1 MATKD
6 EVVSAITHIMNT
18 LHSDQWRGNL
28 NNFDFQQ
35 LKSIYEDDTPGS
47 TYVKDTLLG
56 ALRNQWPTLFDP
68 KTGAEVTPQAPPA
81 PTAPAGS
88 TTTPDHTSPENTDPS
103 VNNPPPPQNQEQ
115 ANAPGGQA
123 GSPQGTDDE
132 LSGKAAETAKKLDD
146 ALAKNRTELSEADV
160 QLSDAILSATTSDEA
175 GKAKLNALKQSII
188 DEVNRIGPEAMNTRA
203 GMEEFATFLQ
213 GKTSDIM
220 NVANTAKLD
229 SESQSKVM
237 DAIGARLNALAEQ
250 NGTGGGPADPDN
262 PNPGQQPAAPGTP
275 ADPGVTPGGPEDP
288 GLPLDPLLTGGLPS
302 DPFMQGLGGA
312 LGPAL
317 GAMGSLPSALGS
329 AIPSF
334 GGGGAGLSDL
344 GPAIGSAL
352 RDAGANGPGGADDD
366 DPSKLKDPFAGNEED
381 GEGEHKDE
389 PGELKDPQ
397 TQPAGNTTQ
406 QNGQP
411 AAPGEPGQPP
421 VAGAA
426 PAPGPD
432 LTVKVDGLGEV
443 KVDNPALANA
453 AREVLN
459 GGNVHDAFNR
469 FNIPIPPPGT
479 PVTENAVSPGKTVFG
494 DIGQYT
500 DHQIMALGD
509 NKAWVNG
516 EVVPLDKVEQG
527 TSFLGW
533 MHPTMPAS
541 ATPVAVTSPPPVM
554 TPQAE
559 PVTQAAAP
567 APAAV
572 PAPAGGGLRDVF
584 PGLSRPS

>member
-6 EVVSAITHIMNT
+6 EVVSAITHIMNN
-18 LHSDQWRGNL
+18 LHSDKWRGNL

-35 LKSIYEDDTPGS
+35 LKAIYEDDTPGS

-68 KTGAEVTPQAPPA
+68 KTGAEVTPPAAPAPPA

-88 TTTPDHTSPENTDPS
+88 TGGEPNPTPANNQGQG
-103 VNNPPPPQNQEQ
+103 NNP
-115 ANAPGGQA
+115 AGGNTPA
-123 GSPQGTDDE
+123 GQGGSTEGSDE
-132 LSGKAAETAKKLDD
+132 LSGKAAETAKKLDS
-146 ALAKNRTELSEADV
+146 ALAKNRTDLNEADV

-175 GKAKLNALKQSII
+175 GKTKLNALKQSII
-188 DEVNRIGPEAMNTRA
+188 DEVTRIGPDAMNTRA
-203 GMEEFATFLQ
+203 GMQEFATFLQ

-220 NVANTAKLD
+220 NVAHTAKLD

-237 DAIGARLNALAEQ
+237 DAIGARLNALAQQ
-250 NGTGGGPADPDN
+250 NGTPGEPDDPDN
-262 PNPGQQPAAPGTP
+262 PAPGEQPAAPGAP
-275 ADPGVTPGGPEDP
+275 GDPGTLGAPGDPE
-288 GLPLDPLLTGGLPS
+288 LPLDPLLNGGLPS

-317 GAMGSLPSALGS
+317 GALGSVPSALGS

-334 GGGGAGLSDL
+334 GGGGGGGLSDL

-352 RDAGANGPGGADDD
+352 RDAGANDPADKSDED
-366 DPSKLKDPFAGNEED
+366 KPSELKDQLAGKPDED
-381 GEGEHKDE
+381 K
-389 PGELKDPQ
+389 PGELEDQQ
-397 TQPAGNTTQ
+397 TTPAGNNQ
-406 QNGQP
+406 QAGQP
-411 AAPGEPGQPP
+411 TEPGQPP

-426 PAPGPD
+426 PPAPAPD
-432 LTVKVDGLGEV
+432 LTVKVEGLGDI

-453 AREVLN
+453 SREVLA

-479 PVTENAVSPGKTVFG
+479 PVTDNAVSPGKTVFG

-516 EVVPLDKVEQG
+516 Q
-527 TSFLGW
+527 
-533 MHPTMPAS
+533 
-541 ATPVAVTSPPPVM
+541 
-554 TPQAE
+554 
-559 PVTQAAAP
+559 
-567 APAAV
+567 
-572 PAPAGGGLRDVF
+572 
-584 PGLSRPS
+584 

>member
-6 EVVSAITHIMNT
+6 EVVSAITHIMNQ
-18 LHSDQWRGNL
+18 LHSDKWRGNL

-35 LKSIYEDDTPGS
+35 LKAIYEDDTPGS

-68 KTGAEVTPQAPPA
+68 KTGAEVTPPAAPTDSA

-88 TTTPDHTSPENTDPS
+88 TGGTDPGL
-103 VNNPPPPQNQEQ
+103 NNPPPPNNHGQQPSP
-115 ANAPGGQA
+115 AGGQPA
-123 GSPQGTDDE
+123 SPDGSSDE
-132 LSGKAAETAKKLDD
+132 LSGKAADTVKKLDS
-146 ALAKNRTELSEADV
+146 ALAKNRTDLNEADV

-175 GKAKLNALKQSII
+175 GKTKLNALKQSII
-188 DEVNRIGPEAMNTRA
+188 DEVNRIGPDAMNTRA
-203 GMEEFATFLQ
+203 GMQEFATFLQ

-220 NVANTAKLD
+220 NVAHTAKLD

-237 DAIGARLNALAEQ
+237 DAIGARLNALAQ
-250 NGTGGGPADPDN
+250 QHGTPAEPGDPES
-262 PNPGQQPAAPGTP
+262 PAPGEQPAAPGTP
-275 ADPGVTPGGPEDP
+275 GDPGTPGTPGDP
-288 GLPLDPLLTGGLPS
+288 GLPMDPLLNGGLPS

-317 GAMGSLPSALGS
+317 GALGSVPSALGS

-334 GGGGAGLSDL
+334 GGGGGGGLSDL

-352 RDAGANGPGGADDD
+352 RDAGAHDPADKPEEDK
-366 DPSKLKDPFAGNEED
+366 PSELKDQLAGKPDED
-381 GEGEHKDE
+381 K
-389 PGELKDPQ
+389 PGELKDQQ
-397 TQPAGNTTQ
+397 TTPAGNNGNNQ
-406 QNGQP
+406 QPTEPGQ
-411 AAPGEPGQPP
+411 PGQPP

-426 PAPGPD
+426 PPAPGPD
-432 LTVKVDGLGEV
+432 LTVKVEGLGDI

-453 AREVLN
+453 SREVLA

-479 PVTENAVSPGKTVFG
+479 PVTDNAVSPGKTVFG

-516 EVVPLDKVEQG
+516 QVVPLDKVEQG
-527 TSFLGW
+527 TNFLGW
-533 MHPTMPAS
+533 MHPSTPAA

-554 TPQAE
+554 QTPAA
-559 PVTQAAAP
+559 PVAQAAAP
-567 APAAV
+567 APA
-572 PAPAGGGLRDVF
+572 PAPAPATGSGLRDVF

>member
-6 EVVSAITHIMNT
+6 EVVSAITHIMNN
-18 LHSDQWRGNL
+18 LHSDKWRGNL

-35 LKSIYEDDTPGS
+35 LKAIYEDDTPGS

-68 KTGAEVTPQAPPA
+68 KTGAEVTPPAAPAPPA

-88 TTTPDHTSPENTDPS
+88 TGGEPNPTPANNQGQG
-103 VNNPPPPQNQEQ
+103 NNP
-115 ANAPGGQA
+115 AGGNTPA
-123 GSPQGTDDE
+123 GQGGSTEGSDE
-132 LSGKAAETAKKLDD
+132 LSGKAAETAKKLDS
-146 ALAKNRTELSEADV
+146 ALAKNRTDLNEADV

-175 GKAKLNALKQSII
+175 GKTKLNALKQSII
-188 DEVNRIGPEAMNTRA
+188 DEVTRIGPDAMNTRA
-203 GMEEFATFLQ
+203 GMQEFATFLQ

-220 NVANTAKLD
+220 NVAHTAKLD

-237 DAIGARLNALAEQ
+237 DAIGARLNALAQQ
-250 NGTGGGPADPDN
+250 NGTPGEPDDPDN
-262 PNPGQQPAAPGTP
+262 PAPGEQPAAPGAP
-275 ADPGVTPGGPEDP
+275 GDPGTLGAPGDPE
-288 GLPLDPLLTGGLPS
+288 LPLDPLLNGGLPS

-317 GAMGSLPSALGS
+317 GALGSVPSALGS

-334 GGGGAGLSDL
+334 GGGGGGGLSDL

-352 RDAGANGPGGADDD
+352 RDAGANDPADKSDED
-366 DPSKLKDPFAGNEED
+366 KPSELKDQLAGKPDED
-381 GEGEHKDE
+381 K
-389 PGELKDPQ
+389 PGELEDQQ
-397 TQPAGNTTQ
+397 TTPAGNNQ
-406 QNGQP
+406 QAGQP
-411 AAPGEPGQPP
+411 TEPGQPP

-426 PAPGPD
+426 PPAPAPD
-432 LTVKVDGLGEV
+432 LTVKVEGLGDI

-453 AREVLN
+453 SREVLA

-479 PVTENAVSPGKTVFG
+479 PVTDNAVSPGKTVFG

-516 EVVPLDKVEQG
+516 QVVPLDKVEQG
-527 TSFLGW
+527 TNFLGW
-533 MHPTMPAS
+533 MHPSTPTP

-554 TPQAE
+554 QTPAAA
-559 PVTQAAAP
+559 PVAQAAAP
-567 APAAV
+567 APA
-572 PAPAGGGLRDVF
+572 PATGLRDIF